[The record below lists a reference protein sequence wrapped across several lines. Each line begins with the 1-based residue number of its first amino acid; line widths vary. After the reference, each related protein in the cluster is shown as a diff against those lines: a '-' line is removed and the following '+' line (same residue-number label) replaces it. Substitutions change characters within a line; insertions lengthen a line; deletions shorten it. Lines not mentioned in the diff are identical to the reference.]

1 MGDEQGDRSTPLLV
15 YRIDGPLIHQSDQL
29 EEVGVYWR
37 RDSIKASKGK
47 ENGGWLLVDYLR

>member
-47 ENGGWLLVDYLR
+47 ENGGCYLLIS